1 MISSRLSRIEESA
14 TLKLTKVAEDLKAK
28 GVKVFN
34 FGIGE
39 PDFTTP
45 ETIIESAFEWARRG
59 KTHYTPSNGIREL
72 REAIANKLLKKNQIH
87 TSADNV
93 LVSPTKFAIYLSLY
107 VILEEGDGVILP
119 DPYYSSYKDIIKLA
133 GGKVLD
139 APLNLDYSLNFELM
153 QKMVSPRT
161 KAIIFNNPSN
171 PTGRVY
177 TQREVKELV
186 DFAIKNKLVIISD
199 EIYEDLIYE
208 GSMYSPGSIE
218 EAADRVITIN
228 GFSKSYAMTG
238 WRIGYLNAAPEIAK
252 AAAKVLGQTITCVS
266 SISQYGALQALR
278 DEKDPVTFREKFRK
292 RRDLVMKLFSEI
304 DGYSTVKPEGAF
316 YAFPQYS
323 GKLDSVQYS
332 SGLLEKYQVIVTPGT
347 AFGEMGELH
356 YRFSYAA
363 SEDEIKEGISRIAK
377 YDREIQK
384 R

>member
-72 REAIANKLLKKNQIH
+72 REAIADKLLKKNQIH

-93 LVSPTKFAIYLSLY
+93 LVSPTKLAIYLSLY

-139 APLNLDYSLNFELM
+139 APLNQDYSLNFELM

-177 TQREVKELV
+177 TQKEVRELV

-238 WRIGYLNAAPEIAK
+238 WRIGYLNASPEITK

>member
-1 MISSRLSRIEESA
+1 MVSSRLSRIEESA
-14 TLKLTKVAEDLKAK
+14 TLKLTKVAEDLKSK
-28 GVKVFN
+28 GVKVYN

-45 ETIIESAFEWARRG
+45 ETIIDSAFEWAKRG
-59 KTHYTPSNGIREL
+59 KTHYTPANGIREL
-72 REAIANKLLKKNQIH
+72 RVAIADKLLKKNQIH
-87 TSADNV
+87 TVADNV
-93 LVSPTKFAIYLSLY
+93 LVSPTKYAIYLSLY
-107 VILEEGDGVILP
+107 VTLEEGDGVILP

-139 APLNLDYSLNFELM
+139 APLNNDFSLNFELM
-153 QKMVSPRT
+153 QKLVSPRT

-177 TQREVKELV
+177 SQKEVKELV
-186 DFAIKNKLVIISD
+186 DFAIKNNLLIISD

-208 GSMYSPGSIE
+208 GSMYSPGAVQ
-218 EAADRVITIN
+218 EAADRVITIS

-238 WRIGYLNAAPEIAK
+238 WRIGYLNASPEITR

-266 SISQYGALQALR
+266 SISQYAALQALR
-278 DEKDPVTFREKFRK
+278 DEKDPITFREKFKK

-304 DGYSTVKPEGAF
+304 KGYSTVKPEGAF
-316 YAFPQYS
+316 YAFP
-323 GKLDSVQYS
+323 KYS
-332 SGLLEKYQVIVTPGT
+332 SRMSSVEYSAGLLEKYQVIVTPGS

-363 SEDEIKEGISRIAK
+363 SEEEITEGISRIAK
-377 YDREIQK
+377 YDREI
-384 R
+384 

>member
-14 TLKLTKVAEDLKAK
+14 TLRLTKVAEDLKSK
-28 GVKVFN
+28 GVKVYN

-59 KTHYTPSNGIREL
+59 KTHYTPANGIREL
-72 REAIANKLLKKNQIH
+72 REAIADKLLKKNQIH
-87 TSADNV
+87 TNADNV
-93 LVSPTKFAIYLSLY
+93 LISPTKYAIYLSLY

-139 APLNLDYSLNFELM
+139 APLNPDYSLNYDLM
-153 QKMVSPRT
+153 EKMVSPRT

-177 TQREVKELV
+177 TQKEVKELV
-186 DFAIKNKLVIISD
+186 DFAIKNKLIIISD

-238 WRIGYLNAAPEIAK
+238 WRIGYLNAAPEITK

-278 DEKDPVTFREKFRK
+278 DEKDPVAFREKFRK
-292 RRDLVMKLFSEI
+292 RRDLVIQLFSEI

-316 YAFPQYS
+316 YAFPKYS
-323 GKLDSVQYS
+323 GKKSSVDYAAV
-332 SGLLEKYQVIVTPGT
+332 LLEKYQVIVTPGT

-363 SEDEIKEGISRIAK
+363 SEEEIKEGISRIAK
-377 YDREIQK
+377 YDREI
-384 R
+384 